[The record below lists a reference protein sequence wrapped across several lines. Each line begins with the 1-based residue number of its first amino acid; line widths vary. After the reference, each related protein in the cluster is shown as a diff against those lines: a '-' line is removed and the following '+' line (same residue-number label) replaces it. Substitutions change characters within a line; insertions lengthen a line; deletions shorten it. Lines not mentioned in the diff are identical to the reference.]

1 MNTLVIYYTKTPLNT
16 VRETIKDSI
25 CCFREHLP
33 GDVSLVNFISGCP
46 NLLKK
51 ISFDLIII
59 HYSFLAIKYSSPEIL
74 VNFSKDIKKLKG
86 YKIVLPQDE
95 YINSKFLNEFI
106 KKSKIDHIFSLFHDK
121 KDLNK
126 VYPEKETGVTNINT
140 VLPGYVNNK
149 HLKSNEESKPFEERK
164 IDIGYRARKNPFWL
178 GTFSLRK
185 WQIAEFFQK
194 GEFKKMK
201 IDISTKEKDVFIGKQ
216 WGIFIDNCKYF
227 LGVEGG
233 ASLLDIDGK
242 IRKKVDDYTFLNP
255 QASFNEVSALF
266 FEKFDNEI
274 SYSQLTPRIFE
285 AVLRK
290 SCLILMEGYYNG
302 ILIADVHYIPVK
314 SDYSNIKE
322 VLKKIKNVKSTK
334 RLIENSYFD
343 LVLSNKY
350 SYESFVD
357 SIIKHSNV
365 QVQNKKSS
373 RFTQL
378 LFKIYIQFISFKN
391 HSFTL
396 LYMVYY
402 KIKLINER

>member
-1 MNTLVIYYTKTPLNT
+1 MKIRTLLLY
-16 VRETIKDSI
+16 S
-25 CCFREHLP
+25 
-33 GDVSLVNFISGCP
+33 SGGTSRDIFLQTYLGP
-46 NLLKK
+46 LLKK
-51 ISFDLIII
+51 IQGSKLLTNGIKNEQYQRLLYSLI
-59 HYSFLAIKYSSPEIL
+59 SP
-74 VNFSKDIKKLKG
+74 
-86 YKIVLPQDE
+86 Y
-95 YINSKFLNEFI
+95 
-106 KKSKIDHIFSLFHDK
+106 
-121 KDLNK
+121 
-126 VYPEKETGVTNINT
+126 
-140 VLPGYVNNK
+140 
-149 HLKSNEESKPFEERK
+149 
-164 IDIGYRARKNPFWL
+164 
-178 GTFSLRK
+178 
-185 WQIAEFFQK
+185 
-194 GEFKKMK
+194 
-201 IDISTKEKDVFIGKQ
+201 
-216 WGIFIDNCKYF
+216 
-227 LGVEGG
+227 
-233 ASLLDIDGK
+233 
-242 IRKKVDDYTFLNP
+242 
-255 QASFNEVSALF
+255 
-266 FEKFDNEI
+266 
-274 SYSQLTPRIFE
+274 E

-402 KIKLINER
+402 KINLINER